1 MRLNC
6 RSGTQFQWKRNNR
19 NINDNIKYSNT
30 TSKVLTLL
38 NVDLNDDGKYR
49 CDYLNERW
57 QHVDFYLVVQGKPD
71 IRFLKTHYEVGIGGS
86 VNMECQIGTARP
98 PVTEVWWTKRYP
110 TEVRI
115 QADNKKYE
123 ERYQSNYGTSLNL
136 LNVNKTDGGEYRCY
150 ARNERGDMFAKTTVQ
165 IENPPQVN
173 INENYYISRV
183 GDNVTIGGKIRDAH
197 SKYEIEWK
205 KSSVSQNNL
214 GRKTIGNISYP
225 FLRIRNVQLNDAGN
239 YTLLVRN
246 QYGENQDFTIL
257 KVLSASITGNNHLIK
272 KANESITLNCKV
284 NGGQHIP
291 FVSTSREKFE
301 VNGGLDTVLPCSHDS
316 NPSPTNVC
324 WTKNGVKIPVLS
336 SSNYNGSTIAVPELI
351 IRGTTEN
358 DAGTYVCAVSN
369 SIGTGYSTP
378 IQLIITDVVDVIAV
392 IMRAQTSNK
401 MKFTDTALKGNAD
414 EYDLPNIQTDDD
426 DAVRTTGSLGDR
438 NEPKETRSFTVHE
451 FLQLFNDKDKY
462 TRHVQLEFKNLTE
475 SYNSNQGGCEYYNT
489 TASIRKQN
497 NSTTNNTYLNTI
509 LTIKEKC
516 MPYMSAVPQS
526 NSIGQFWEFVSK
538 NGVEHIILLTKEN
551 QQVSEFYP
559 ISDKPI
565 EMKYLR
571 LELDLSEKKNKNLF
585 LFHLQLTNKEKQS
598 STIVKIYKT
607 TNWKEVD
614 RHLPLE
620 VLAQLL
626 DVTRLSKSK
635 SSLIMTK

>member
-98 PVTEVWWTKRYP
+98 PVTE
-110 TEVRI
+110 
-115 QADNKKYE
+115 
-123 ERYQSNYGTSLNL
+123 
-136 LNVNKTDGGEYRCY
+136 TDGGEYRCY